1 MVEEPGKL
9 YYQREERK
17 SMTQEEEKNQHEQ
30 QKLLQAGM
38 TGVQTDIVQRYGS
51 AIKGHAVA

>member
-1 MVEEPGKL
+1 
-9 YYQREERK
+9 
-17 SMTQEEEKNQHEQ
+17 MTQEEEKNQHEQ